1 VRREIKK
8 QGTREV
14 RVNRHI
20 KAREVRVIDPDG
32 NQLGIMPLDEAL
44 NSALEMDLDLVE
56 VATKSDPPVC
66 RIMDYGKFK
75 YQQSKKSQESRKKQ
89 VVIHLKEI
97 KLRPKTDEHD
107 FQFKIRHMERFLKE
121 GNKVKVSMIF
131 RGREIM
137 HPDIG
142 EKILQRVIE
151 FTKELGIVEQAPKKE
166 GRAMNMILKY
176 QQSKKSQES
185 RKKQVVIH
193 LKEIKL
199 RPKTDEHDFQFKVRH
214 MERFLKEGNKVK
226 VSMIF
231 RGREIMHPDIG
242 EKILQRVIEFTKE
255 LGIVEQAPKKEG
267 RAMNMILAPIQST
280 KGRTSVD

>member
-1 VRREIKK
+1 MRREIKK

-166 GRAMNMILKY
+166 GRAL
-176 QQSKKSQES
+176 
-185 RKKQVVIH
+185 
-193 LKEIKL
+193 
-199 RPKTDEHDFQFKVRH
+199 
-214 MERFLKEGNKVK
+214 
-226 VSMIF
+226 
-231 RGREIMHPDIG
+231 
-242 EKILQRVIEFTKE
+242 
-255 LGIVEQAPKKEG
+255 
-267 RAMNMILAPIQST
+267 NMILAPIQST

>member
-14 RVNRHI
+14 RVNRRI

-32 NQLGIMPLDEAL
+32 KQLGIMPLEEAL

-66 RIMDYGKFK
+66 RIMDYGKF
-75 YQQSKKSQESRKKQ
+75 
-89 VVIHLKEI
+89 
-97 KLRPKTDEHD
+97 
-107 FQFKIRHMERFLKE
+107 
-121 GNKVKVSMIF
+121 
-131 RGREIM
+131 
-137 HPDIG
+137 
-142 EKILQRVIE
+142 
-151 FTKELGIVEQAPKKE
+151 
-166 GRAMNMILKY
+166 KY